1 MQGEQSRLN
10 KKLVKLTS
18 SVSDIS
24 GQQQKSTALEHEWES
39 LEKSKQALKEQ
50 VDKFMQDR
58 ERMEKDMLEFRS
70 CKEAQEKATKGT
82 MDEFKLNQAKIV

>member
-24 GQQQKSTALEHEWES
+24 GQQQKSTALEHEWEN

-58 ERMEKDMLEFRS
+58 ERLEKDMLEFKS
-70 CKEAQEKATKGT
+70 CKEAQEKATKET

>member
-24 GQQQKSTALEHEWES
+24 GQQQKSTALEHEWEN

-58 ERMEKDMLEFRS
+58 ERIEKDMLEFKS
-70 CKEAQEKATKGT
+70 CKEAQEKVTKGT

>member
-24 GQQQKSTALEHEWES
+24 GQQKSTALEHEWEN

-70 CKEAQEKATKGT
+70 CKEAQEKATKET
-82 MDEFKLNQAKIV
+82 MDEFKLNQARIV

>member
-24 GQQQKSTALEHEWES
+24 GQQQKSTALEHEWEN

-58 ERMEKDMLEFRS
+58 ERMEKDMLEFKS
-70 CKEAQEKATKGT
+70 CKEAQEKATKAT